1 MTWTAPDIERVKE
14 PYAADEPTTLVALL
28 AWSRRSLLVKCAG
41 LTGSQL
47 AERAVPP
54 SELSLLGLVRHCADV
69 ERHWFRRRFLN
80 QWQTLPLL
88 YEDGLGGKQS
98 FSEAEPATAQAD
110 HSALLAEW
118 QAVDGALA
126 DVPLD
131 ATYED
136 RNLGTVSLRW
146 IYQHVVAE
154 YQRHSGHADLL
165 RERIDGAVG
174 H

>member
-14 PYAADEPTTLVALL
+14 PFATDELNTLVALL
-28 AWSRRSLLVKCAG
+28 QWSRASLLQKCAG

-47 AERAVPP
+47 ATRAVPP
-54 SELSLLGLVRHCADV
+54 SQLSLLGLMRHLADV
-69 ERHWFRRRFLN
+69 ERHWFRRRFLD
-80 QWQTLPLL
+80 QWPTLPLL
-88 YEDGLGGKQS
+88 FEDGAGGKQS
-98 FSEAEPATAQAD
+98 FTEADPARAAED
-110 HSALLAEW
+110 HASLLAEW
-118 QAVDGALA
+118 RAVDEALA
-126 DVPLD
+126 DLPLD

-146 IYQHVVAE
+146 VYQHVLSE

-165 RERIDGAVG
+165 RECIDGTAG